1 MTRFSSPGSVSG
13 IARAPASKSSMQR
26 AVACAALASGESVLR
41 SPSLCADGRAALAVA
56 EALGAKVSIGTDRVE
71 IRGIGFSQGPG
82 GQAAPSAAPGVG
94 APASSAAPAPP
105 RILSCGESGLSLRM
119 FTPIAALFPGES
131 VLEASGSLL
140 SRPVTAIE
148 APLAGLGAGASTNGG
163 FPPVRVRG
171 PLCGGRIE
179 VDAGASSQF
188 LTGLLIA
195 LPLAPRD
202 SVLSVPR
209 IVSSGYVE
217 LTLRTMAAFGIDIE
231 AGPGLA
237 RFRIAGGRCYASCD
251 FAVEGDWSGAAFLL
265 VAGAIAGREGGRLS
279 VEGLSLGSEQPDRA
293 IMDALAL
300 AGASVETAPASG
312 GASSIRVVRSRLRAF
327 DFDAT
332 DCPDLFP
339 PLAALAASCEGVTTI
354 RGATRLKAKE
364 SDRATAIRE
373 EFGKLGI
380 GIEVEG
386 DLMRVHGGAGRGGYR
401 RETGDG
407 GRRSGEVHRA
417 GGGVPVRIDP
427 RGDHR
432 MAMAA
437 AVAALV
443 AGPAVEIE
451 GAECVSKS
459 WPSFFEDLEALT
471 G

>member
-1 MTRFSSPGSVSG
+1 
-13 IARAPASKSSMQR
+13 MQR

-56 EALGAKVSIGTDRVE
+56 EALGAEVSIGTDRVG
-71 IRGIGFSQGPG
+71 IRGIGLGRGPAG
-82 GQAAPSAAPGVG
+82 RSAPSAA
-94 APASSAAPAPP
+94 P

-131 VLEASGSLL
+131 ILEAKGSLL

-148 APLAGLGAGASTNGG
+148 APLEGLGAGASTKGG

-171 PLCGGRIE
+171 PMRGGSIE

-217 LTLRTMAAFGIDIE
+217 LTLRTMAAFGV
-231 AGPGLA
+231 AVGTAPGFS
-237 RFRIAGGRCYASCD
+237 RFDIAGGRSYASRD

-265 VAGAIAGREGGRLS
+265 VAGAIAGPEGGLLS

-293 IMDALAL
+293 ILDALERS
-300 AGASVETAPASG
+300 GARVETETVPG
-312 GASSIRVVRSRLRAF
+312 GALSIHVMRSSLRSF

-332 DCPDLFP
+332 GCPDLFP
-339 PLAALAASCEGVTTI
+339 PLAVLAACCAGVTTI

-364 SDRATAIRE
+364 SDRATALRE
-373 EFGKLGI
+373 ELGKLGVE
-380 GIEVEG
+380 IEVEG
-386 DLMRVHGGAGRGGYR
+386 DLMRVHGNPGRGAG
-401 RETGDG
+401 
-407 GRRSGEVHRA
+407 GRVRDVPA
-417 GGGVPVRIDP
+417 GAGAPLRIDP

-437 AVAALV
+437 AVLAL
-443 AGPAVEIE
+443 AGGSSVEIE

-459 WPSFFEDLEALT
+459 WPSFFEDLEALK

>member
-26 AVACAALASGESVLR
+26 AVACAALAPGDSALR

-56 EALGAKVSIGTDRVE
+56 EALGAKVAIGGDRVD
-71 IRGIGFSQGPG
+71 IRGIGYGCG
-82 GQAAPSAAPGVG
+82 RGARDAAPVA
-94 APASSAAPAPP
+94 P

-119 FTPIAALFPGES
+119 FTPIAALLPGES
-131 VLEASGSLL
+131 ALEARGSLL
-140 SRPVTAIE
+140 SRPVTAVE
-148 APLAGLGAGASTNGG
+148 APLAGLGAEASTNGG

-171 PLCGGRIE
+171 PLRGGSIE

-217 LTLRTMAAFGIDIE
+217 LTLRTMAAFGIE
-231 AGPGLA
+231 VGAAPGFS
-237 RFRIAGGRCYASCD
+237 RFCIAGSRSYEARD
-251 FAVEGDWSGAAFLL
+251 FTVEGDWSGAAFLL
-265 VAGAIAGREGGRLS
+265 VAGAIAGREGGALS

-293 IMDALAL
+293 VMDALAL
-300 AGASVETAPASG
+300 AGARVETSPAPG
-312 GASSIRVVRSRLRAF
+312 GATSIRVMDSSLRSF

-332 DCPDLFP
+332 GCPDLFP
-339 PLAALAASCEGVTTI
+339 PLAVLAASCEGVSTI
-354 RGATRLKAKE
+354 RGALRLGAKE
-364 SDRATAIRE
+364 SDRATALRE
-373 EFGKLGI
+373 ELGKLGV

-386 DLMRVHGGAGRGGYR
+386 DLMRVRGEPGRRGEPRSTRAEGRASDACRGAG
-401 RETGDG
+401 
-407 GRRSGEVHRA
+407 
-417 GGGVPVRIDP
+417 PPPCIDP

-437 AVAALV
+437 AVASLAC
-443 AGPAVEIE
+443 GQAVEIE

-459 WPSFFEDLEALT
+459 WPSFFEDLETLK